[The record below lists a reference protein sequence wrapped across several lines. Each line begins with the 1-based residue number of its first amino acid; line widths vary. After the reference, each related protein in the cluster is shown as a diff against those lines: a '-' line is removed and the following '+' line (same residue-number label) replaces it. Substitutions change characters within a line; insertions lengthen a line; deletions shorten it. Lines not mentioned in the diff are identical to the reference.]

1 MELLDKILLALGQ
14 VDGAMIMTISV
25 ILEVVLRLVKSER
38 PMSVLLMIAKALEI
52 VGKITSKIAELLNKV
67 IPQRLK

>member
-1 MELLDKILLALGQ
+1 MDLLDKILLALGQ

-25 ILEVVLRLVKSER
+25 ILEVVLRLVKSEK
-38 PMSVLLMIAKALEI
+38 PMSVLLMIAKALEV
-52 VGKITSKIAELLNKV
+52 VGKIASKIAELLNKV